1 MLYFEYILPNILDL
15 SSRVAE
21 ERHFPG
27 TWASGLG
34 SDRRIYVEEEIV
46 RPVVIYGKRM
56 KARKKIGI
64 KFCGGCNPTYERVGM
79 IQHVQSRLGKRF
91 LFLSRY
97 RKDVEVLILMNG
109 CSKACTLEDSKPPE
123 IPYCSVTGEDDFE
136 ILMDWLKSLPEKGDF

>member
-1 MLYFEYILPNILDL
+1 
-15 SSRVAE
+15 
-21 ERHFPG
+21 
-27 TWASGLG
+27 
-34 SDRRIYVEEEIV
+34 VEEEII
-46 RPVVIYGKRM
+46 RPVVLYGNGM

-64 KFCGGCNPTYERVGM
+64 RFCGGCNPTYERVGM

-97 RKDVEVLILMNG
+97 RKDAEVLILMNG
-109 CSKACTLEDSKPPE
+109 CPKACTLEDSEPPE